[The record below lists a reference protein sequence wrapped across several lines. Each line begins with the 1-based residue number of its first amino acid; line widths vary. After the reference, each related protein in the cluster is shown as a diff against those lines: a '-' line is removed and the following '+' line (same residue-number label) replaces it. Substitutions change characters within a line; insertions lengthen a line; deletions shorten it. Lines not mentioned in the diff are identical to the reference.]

1 MGCSKMHTPHKAK
14 EQLNKAL
21 WFQLEIQNNAKV
33 MVGIRHLTNSCNKM
47 PCVLNK
53 LRLSTY
59 PRTPSGNLIM
69 PIYRHYQLSLF
80 NLCYFSFAP
89 KKRL

>member
-1 MGCSKMHTPHKAK
+1 MHTPHKAK
-14 EQLNKAL
+14 KQLNKAFL
-21 WFQLEIQNNAKV
+21 LQLKSQNETKV
-33 MVGIRHLTNSCNKM
+33 KVEIRHLTNFCNKM

-69 PIYRHYQLSLF
+69 PMYRHYQLSLS
-80 NLCYFSFAP
+80 NLCYFSSTL
-89 KKRL
+89 KKCD